1 MDPKLMA
8 SLVSRNLGLST
19 KILTAP
25 GGKFK
30 NLKHFGHLQAPY

>member
-1 MDPKLMA
+1 MDPKMMA
-8 SLVSRNLGLST
+8 DSISGILSLST
-19 KILTAP
+19 EILAAP

>member
-8 SLVSRNLGLST
+8 GLVSRNLGLST
-19 KILTAP
+19 KILAAP

-30 NLKHFGHLQAPY
+30 NLKHFGHLQAPC

>member
-1 MDPKLMA
+1 MDPKRMA
-8 SLVSRNLGLST
+8 DSFSGILSLLSEM
-19 KILTAP
+19 LAAP

>member
-1 MDPKLMA
+1 MDPKMMA
-8 SLVSRNLGLST
+8 DLIFRDFDLYSKNLA
-19 KILTAP
+19 AP